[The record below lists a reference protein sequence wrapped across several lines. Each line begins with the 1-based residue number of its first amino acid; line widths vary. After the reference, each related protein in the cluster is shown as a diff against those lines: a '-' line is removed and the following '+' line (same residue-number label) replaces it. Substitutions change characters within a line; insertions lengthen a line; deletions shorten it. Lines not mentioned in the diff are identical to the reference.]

1 MRKKNPLSTVQTMYH
16 ITFYQC
22 THGYNEG
29 IILSKM
35 IILRITPEIILKT
48 ILCLISTTY
57 TDVFPIQTKWHFLI
71 DNEMG
76 FLINTIY
83 GHFSIFVISWI
94 NQTEMKTIHNIYIC
108 KRKLFTLKNNFSANH
123 PLGPI
128 KTAPYIV
135 QSRKTLFVLYMYI

>member
-1 MRKKNPLSTVQTMYH
+1 
-16 ITFYQC
+16 
-22 THGYNEG
+22 
-29 IILSKM
+29 M

-94 NQTEMKTIHNIYIC
+94 NQTEMKTIHNIYMQAKIIHV
-108 KRKLFTLKNNFSANH
+108 KK
-123 PLGPI
+123 
-128 KTAPYIV
+128 
-135 QSRKTLFVLYMYI
+135 